1 MRTLRVLFVVL
12 FAFSSPIVSAQ
23 AGGASPGAGAPAAS
37 SGVTMTL
44 VATVTAIVAAVLA
57 AGSSNETVTAPSHH

>member
-1 MRTLRVLFVVL
+1 LFVVL
-12 FAFSSPIVSAQ
+12 FAFSSNGFALAQ

-44 VATVTAIVAAVLA
+44 VATITAITAAVLA
-57 AGSSNETVTAPSHH
+57 AGSSNSTVSAPSHH